1 MQYTHYKCLLEH
13 TSPSEILVHEK
24 SKRFILFELGFNPLT
39 LLVANHSDFLQ
50 ALKRFTL
57 QTYFMEQA
65 LLFSE
70 YFTEGTKKKLRDE
83 IQIRREMSLQVE
95 RLTED
100 NFKVFIVQPKFY
112 GHLLDLL
119 GDCGISRVNA
129 AKYLN

>member
-1 MQYTHYKCLLEH
+1 
-13 TSPSEILVHEK
+13 
-24 SKRFILFELGFNPLT
+24 
-39 LLVANHSDFLQ
+39 
-50 ALKRFTL
+50 
-57 QTYFMEQA
+57 
-65 LLFSE
+65 LFSE
-70 YFTEGTKKKLRDE
+70 YFTEWTNKKLRDE

-100 NFKVFIVQPKFY
+100 NFKLFIVQPMLY